1 MSPNVKMVSFVAD
14 EDRGQRRFADTTVSR
29 HNNPAWFSARASCRG
44 IFHTCMSFNQ
54 PVPPAASVNLR
65 VLRKYSGGHGLTIG
79 SHPFTETAEQSFEK
93 RGEREG
99 CSHGAVSPFGW
110 QRAERLDTARRLHAL
125 IGCRLESQRI
135 VREDRLPVPT
145 GERSGLQTH
154 IAATVTD
161 SLCVRMKR

>member
-14 EDRGQRRFADTTVSR
+14 EDGGQRRFANTTVSR

-54 PVPPAASVNLR
+54 PVPPAASVNCVFCGNIWGSRADNTGHIL
-65 VLRKYSGGHGLTIG
+65 LRKQRSKVL
-79 SHPFTETAEQSFEK
+79 EK
-93 RGEREG
+93 RGGREG

-110 QRAERLDTARRLHAL
+110 QRAKRLDTARRLHAL

-145 GERSGLQTH
+145 GERSGLQTR
-154 IAATVTD
+154 IAATD
-161 SLCVRMKR
+161 AVRLPAEEV

>member
-79 SHPFTETAEQSFEK
+79 VTSFYGNSGAKFRKK
-93 RGEREG
+93 RRARG

-135 VREDRLPVPT
+135 VREDRAASS
-145 GERSGLQTH
+145 ERRGTFLIDLSRCWKEG
-154 IAATVTD
+154 
-161 SLCVRMKR
+161 CF